1 VDLGCKQAGFFMRGL
16 CRVDYRRPMAYH
28 LSKADYLEVSN
39 MNGRNV
45 FWSAI
50 CIAILVTGIVSAETS
65 KVEPLEIGAA
75 APDFSLPGVDGK
87 NYQLVDFADAKILVV
102 VFMANH
108 CPTAQAYESRI
119 MQLVTDYKSKG
130 VAVVAI
136 SPNDPLAIRLDEMG
150 YTDIGD
156 SFDEMKMRAAERK
169 FNFPYLYDGQT
180 QAVSRAYG
188 PMSTPHIF
196 VFDKE
201 RKLQYTGAVDN
212 SEDPSKIKKSFVRDA
227 IDAMLDGREITI
239 KKMKTFGCTIKWADK
254 RNSAQ
259 KALAEWSK
267 EAVDVNMIDAN
278 GVREIM
284 KNNSGKLRLVNIW
297 ATWCGPCVIEMPELV
312 NINRMYRARA
322 FEMVTISADTPSKKD
337 DVIKFLKE
345 KQVSCTNYQFNSE
358 DKTEL
363 GEALDKGWEG
373 GIPYTVIIKP
383 GGEIIYRH
391 AGGVEPLEVKKAIVG
406 YLGRYYF

>member
-1 VDLGCKQAGFFMRGL
+1 
-16 CRVDYRRPMAYH
+16 
-28 LSKADYLEVSN
+28 
-39 MNGRNV
+39 MNGQKKL
-45 FWSAI
+45 WSAI
-50 CIAILVTGIVSAETS
+50 LIAMIVTGIVSAETS
-65 KVEPLEIGAA
+65 KVAPLEIGAA
-75 APDFSLPGVDGK
+75 APDFNLPGVDGK
-87 NYQLVDFADAKILVV
+87 NYRLADFADANILVI
-102 VFMANH
+102 VFTANH

-136 SPNDPLAIRLDEMG
+136 SPNDPLAVRLDELG
-150 YTDIGD
+150 YSDIGD
-156 SFDEMKMRAAERK
+156 SFEEMKLRAGERK

-180 QAVSRAYG
+180 QATARVYG
-188 PMSTPHIF
+188 PVSTPHVFI
-196 VFDKE
+196 FDKE
-201 RKLQYTGAVDN
+201 RKLQYCGAVDN
-212 SEDPSKIKKSFVRDA
+212 SEDPSKIKKSFAKDA
-227 IDAMLDGREITI
+227 IDAMLEGREITI

-254 RNSAQ
+254 KNSAQ
-259 KALAEWSK
+259 KAFAEWAK
-267 EAVDVNMIDAN
+267 EPVEVNMIDVN
-278 GVREIM
+278 GAREIM

-312 NINRMYRARA
+312 NINRMYRGRA
-322 FEMVTISADTPSKKD
+322 FEMVTISGDMPSKKD
-337 DVIKFLKE
+337 AVIKFLKD

-358 DKTEL
+358 DRTEL

-391 AGGVEPLEVKKAIVG
+391 TGPIEPLEVKKVIVG

>member
-1 VDLGCKQAGFFMRGL
+1 
-16 CRVDYRRPMAYH
+16 
-28 LSKADYLEVSN
+28 

-50 CIAILVTGIVSAETS
+50 LIATIVMGNVSAETS
-65 KVEPLEIGAA
+65 KVVPLEIGAT
-75 APDFSLPGVDGK
+75 APDFSLPGVDGRE
-87 NYQLVDFADAKILVV
+87 YRLADFADANILVI
-102 VFMANH
+102 VFTANH
-108 CPTAQAYESRI
+108 CPTAQAYESRL

-136 SPNDPLAIRLDEMG
+136 SPNDPQAVRLDELG
-150 YTDIGD
+150 YTDMGD
-156 SFDEMKMRAAERK
+156 SLDEMKIRAAERK

-180 QAVSRAYG
+180 QAAARAYG
-188 PMSTPHIF
+188 PVSTPHVFI
-196 VFDKE
+196 FDKE
-201 RKLQYTGAVDN
+201 RKLQYAGAVDN
-212 SEDPSKIKKSFVRDA
+212 SEDPSKIKKSFARDA
-227 IDAMLDGREITI
+227 IDALLDGREIAI
-239 KKMKTFGCTIKWADK
+239 KKMKTVGCTIKWADK

-259 KALAEWSK
+259 KAFAEWAK
-267 EAVDVNMIDAN
+267 EPVEVNLIDAN

-312 NINRMYRARA
+312 NINRMYRSSRP
-322 FEMVTISADTPSKKD
+322 FEMVTISGDMPGKKD
-337 DVIKFLKE
+337 AVIKFLKD

-358 DKTEL
+358 DRTEL
-363 GEALDKGWEG
+363 GEALDKDWEG

-391 AGGVEPLEVKKAIVG
+391 TGPIDPLEVKKAIIG

>member
-1 VDLGCKQAGFFMRGL
+1 
-16 CRVDYRRPMAYH
+16 MAYH

-50 CIAILVTGIVSAETS
+50 FIAIIAIGSVSAETS
-65 KVEPLEIGAA
+65 KIVPLEIGAA

-87 NYQLVDFADAKILVV
+87 NYRLADFADANILVV

-108 CPTAQAYESRI
+108 CPTAQAYEGRL
-119 MQLVTDYKSKG
+119 MQLVTDYKGKG

-136 SPNDPLAIRLDEMG
+136 SPNDPQAVRLDELS
-150 YTDIGD
+150 YSDIGD
-156 SFDEMKMRAAERK
+156 SFEEMKIRAVEKK

-188 PMSTPHIF
+188 PVSTPHVFI
-196 VFDKE
+196 FDKE

-212 SEDPSKIKKSFVRDA
+212 AEDPSKIKKSFARDA
-227 IDAMLDGREITI
+227 IEALLEGREITI
-239 KKMKTFGCTIKWADK
+239 KKMKTFGCSVKWADK

-259 KALAEWSK
+259 KAFAEWAK
-267 EAVDVNMIDAN
+267 EPVEVNFIDAN

-322 FEMVTISADTPSKKD
+322 FEMVTISGDVPGKKD
-337 DVIKFLKE
+337 DVIKFLKD
-345 KQVSCTNYQFNSE
+345 KQVSCANYQFNSE

-363 GEALDKGWEG
+363 GEALGKGWEG

-383 GGEIIYRH
+383 GGEIIYRQ
-391 AGGVEPLEVKKAIVG
+391 
-406 YLGRYYF
+406 LGDNRPVRS

>member
-1 VDLGCKQAGFFMRGL
+1 
-16 CRVDYRRPMAYH
+16 
-28 LSKADYLEVSN
+28 
-39 MNGRNV
+39 MNGRKV

-50 CIAILVTGIVSAETS
+50 LIAILVAGNASAETS
-65 KVEPLEIGAA
+65 KIVPLEIGAT
-75 APDFSLPGVDGK
+75 APDFNSPGVDGRE
-87 NYQLVDFADAKILVV
+87 YRLADFADANILVI

-136 SPNDPLAIRLDEMG
+136 SPNDPQAVRLDEMG

-156 SFDEMKMRAAERK
+156 SFEEMKLRAAERK

-188 PMSTPHIF
+188 PVSTPHVFI
-196 VFDKE
+196 FDKE
-201 RKLQYTGAVDN
+201 RKLQYSGAVDN

-227 IDAMLDGREITI
+227 IDAMLEGREVAI
-239 KKMKTFGCTIKWADK
+239 KKIKTFGCTIKWADK
-254 RNSAQ
+254 KNSAQ
-259 KALAEWSK
+259 KAFAEWAK
-267 EAVDVNMIDAN
+267 EPVEINLIDAN

-284 KNNSGKLRLVNIW
+284 KNNSGKLRLVNLW

-312 NINRMYRARA
+312 NINRMYRGRA
-322 FEMVTISADTPSKKD
+322 FEMVTISGDMPSKKD
-337 DVIKFLKE
+337 DAIKFLKD
-345 KQVSCTNYQFNSE
+345 KQVSCTNYLFNSE
-358 DKTEL
+358 DRTEL

-391 AGGVEPLEVKKAIVG
+391 IGVIDTLEVKKVIVG

>member
-1 VDLGCKQAGFFMRGL
+1 
-16 CRVDYRRPMAYH
+16 
-28 LSKADYLEVSN
+28 
-39 MNGRNV
+39 MNGWNV

-50 CIAILVTGIVSAETS
+50 LIAILMTGPVMAETS
-65 KVEPLEIGAA
+65 KVVPLEIGSA

-87 NYQLVDFADAKILVV
+87 NYRLTDFADAKILVV

>member
-1 VDLGCKQAGFFMRGL
+1 MCGL
-16 CRVDYRRPMAYH
+16 CRVDYQWPMAYH

-39 MNGRNV
+39 MNRQNV

-50 CIAILVTGIVSAETS
+50 LIAMIVTGNIMAETS
-65 KVEPLEIGAA
+65 KVVPLEIGAA
-75 APDFSLPGVDGK
+75 APDFNLPGVDGRE
-87 NYQLVDFADAKILVV
+87 YRLTDFADANILVI
-102 VFMANH
+102 VFTANH
-108 CPTAQAYESRI
+108 CPTAQAYESRL

-136 SPNDPLAIRLDEMG
+136 SPNDPLAVRLDEMG

-156 SFDEMKMRAAERK
+156 SFEEMKLRAAERK

-188 PMSTPHIF
+188 PVSTPHVFI
-196 VFDKE
+196 FDKE
-201 RKLQYTGAVDN
+201 RKLQYSGAVDN

-227 IDAMLDGREITI
+227 INAMLEGREVAI
-239 KKMKTFGCTIKWADK
+239 KKMKTFGCSIKWADK
-254 RNSAQ
+254 EKSAQ
-259 KALAEWSK
+259 KAFAEWAK
-267 EAVDVNMIDAN
+267 EPVEVNLIDAN

-312 NINRMYRARA
+312 NINRMYRGRA
-322 FEMVTISADTPSKKD
+322 FEMVTISGDMPSKKD
-337 DVIKFLKE
+337 DVIKFLKD
-345 KQVSCTNYQFNSE
+345 KQVSCTNYLFNSE
-358 DKTEL
+358 DRTEL
-363 GEALDKGWEG
+363 GEVLDKGWEG

-391 AGGVEPLEVKKAIVG
+391 TGAIEPLK
-406 YLGRYYF
+406 

>member
-1 VDLGCKQAGFFMRGL
+1 M
-16 CRVDYRRPMAYH
+16 
-28 LSKADYLEVSN
+28 EVYV

-50 CIAILVTGIVSAETS
+50 LIATIVMGNVSAETS
-65 KVEPLEIGAA
+65 KVVPLEIGAT
-75 APDFSLPGVDGK
+75 APDFSLPGVDGRE
-87 NYQLVDFADAKILVV
+87 YRLADFADANILVI
-102 VFMANH
+102 VFTANH
-108 CPTAQAYESRI
+108 CPTAQAYESRL

-136 SPNDPLAIRLDEMG
+136 SPNDPQAVRLDELG
-150 YTDIGD
+150 YTDMGD
-156 SFDEMKMRAAERK
+156 SLDEMKIRAAERK

-180 QAVSRAYG
+180 QAAARAYG
-188 PMSTPHIF
+188 PVSTPHVFI
-196 VFDKE
+196 FDKE
-201 RKLQYTGAVDN
+201 RKLQYAGAVDN
-212 SEDPSKIKKSFVRDA
+212 SEDPSKIKKSFARDA
-227 IDAMLDGREITI
+227 IDALLDGREIAI
-239 KKMKTFGCTIKWADK
+239 KKMKTVGCTIKWADK

-259 KALAEWSK
+259 KAFAEWAK
-267 EAVDVNMIDAN
+267 EPVEVNLIDAN
-278 GVREIM
+278 GVRDIM

-312 NINRMYRARA
+312 NINRMYRSSRP
-322 FEMVTISADTPSKKD
+322 FEMVTISGDMPGKKD
-337 DVIKFLKE
+337 AVIKFLKD

-358 DKTEL
+358 DRTEL
-363 GEALDKGWEG
+363 GEALDKDWEG

-391 AGGVEPLEVKKAIVG
+391 TGPIDPLEVKKAIIG

>member
-1 VDLGCKQAGFFMRGL
+1 
-16 CRVDYRRPMAYH
+16 
-28 LSKADYLEVSN
+28 
-39 MNGRNV
+39 MNVRNV

-50 CIAILVTGIVSAETS
+50 FIAIFTIGSVSAETS
-65 KVEPLEIGAA
+65 KIAPLEIGAT

-87 NYQLVDFADAKILVV
+87 NYRLADFADANILVV

-108 CPTAQAYESRI
+108 CPTAQAYEGRI

-136 SPNDPLAIRLDEMG
+136 SPNDPQAVRLDEMG
-150 YTDIGD
+150 YTDLGD
-156 SFDEMKMRAAERK
+156 SFDEIKWRAAERK

-180 QAVSRAYG
+180 QTVSHAYG
-188 PMSTPHIF
+188 PVSTPHVFI
-196 VFDKE
+196 FDKE

-212 SEDPSKIKKSFVRDA
+212 AEDPNKIKKSFARDA
-227 IDAMLDGREITI
+227 IDALLEGKEITI
-239 KKMKTFGCTIKWADK
+239 KKMKTFGCSIKWADK
-254 RNSAQ
+254 EKSAQ
-259 KALAEWSK
+259 KALAEWAK
-267 EAVDVNMIDAN
+267 EPVEVNLIDAN
-278 GVREIM
+278 GMREIL

-322 FEMVTISADTPSKKD
+322 FEMVTISGDVPGKKD
-337 DVIKFLKE
+337 DVSKFLKS
-345 KQVSCTNYQFNSE
+345 KQVSCTNYLFDSE
-358 DKTEL
+358 DRTDL
-363 GEALDKGWEG
+363 GEAMGKGWEG

-383 GGEIIYRH
+383 GGEIIYRQV
-391 AGGVEPLEVKKAIVG
+391 GMIDPLEVKKVIVG